1 MPSLLSVVIATYR
14 RPDILGAAIDSVVAS
29 RPVPL
34 ELLIIDGDPEGSAKP
49 VVDGLPDDLAVPVTW
64 LAAPTGLTR
73 QRNAGL
79 DAARGDVVVF
89 IDDDARLEPDALA
102 VLAQAYDDPEVV
114 GATGRVLEPASNR
127 VGGKTSSVRDW
138 LPGGGQEGGFTRYGY
153 PRRLVREDVDQDV
166 SFMAGCFMSTR
177 TEAGRRLRFDEALPG
192 YGLAEDEDFGCRLA
206 RVGRVRYVAAA
217 VVHHDN
223 RGAGTRDSRAFS
235 RQVVVNRHY
244 LFRKNFEATPR
255 ARAGFA
261 GLIAV
266 LVAHRLANRDLRG
279 VRGLVD
285 GLSAVRSG
293 DGTMTTTTTTTS

>member
-14 RPDILGAAIDSVVAS
+14 RPDILGAAVDSVLAS
-29 RPVPL
+29 QPAPL
-34 ELLIIDGDPEGSAKP
+34 ELLIVDGDPEGSAKA
-49 VVDGLPDDLAVPVTW
+49 VVDGLPVALAVPVTW
-64 LAAPTGLTR
+64 MAAPTGLTR

-102 VLAQAYDDPEVV
+102 VLARAYDDPAVV

-138 LPGGGQEGGFTRYGY
+138 LPGGGKEGGFTRYGY
-153 PRRLVREDVDQDV
+153 PRRLVREDVDRDV

-177 TEAGRRLRFDEALPG
+177 TDVGRRLRFDEALPG

-206 RVGRVRYVAAA
+206 RAGRVRYVAGA

-244 LFRKNFEATPR
+244 LFRKNFEATLR

-261 GLIAV
+261 GLVAI
-266 LVAHRLANRDLRG
+266 LVGHRLLNRDVPG
-279 VRGLVD
+279 VRGIVD
-285 GLSAVRSG
+285 GLVAVRSAEKPK
-293 DGTMTTTTTTTS
+293 TS